1 MVLTSSPCSSKEV
14 CVKLWPGQFM
24 GSHWAQ
30 RWGMAALSTVSQSSA
45 VSQALAYMQHLT
57 QLQFCWHSSQEDLA
71 NAMWCHPFVL
81 EGCGQLLMIFFFLAA
96 NLDKWPEKWVYCT
109 TLKPSYLGPKI
120 SILGYEEMKTISSK
134 VTLASCRW
142 SARCSMACA
151 SRSRKCTQRWEL
163 ILNSL
168 LLIKYY
174 WEFYPHFTLMFHVT
188 LYAFIFTAESK
199 QGDLYI

>member
-1 MVLTSSPCSSKEV
+1 MRH
-14 CVKLWPGQFM
+14 
-24 GSHWAQ
+24 GSTQHCQ
-30 RWGMAALSTVSQSSA
+30 PKFCSQSSSSVYATPHTIA
-45 VSQALAYMQHLT
+45 VLLT
-57 QLQFCWHSSQEDLA
+57 QLTRGSCQCNVVPSLCSGRLWTVTYD
-71 NAMWCHPFVL
+71 
-81 EGCGQLLMIFFFLAA
+81 FFLPSCQPGQMTREMGV
-96 NLDKWPEKWVYCT
+96 LHYPETKLLWPEDFYSGLW
-109 TLKPSYLGPKI
+109 GD
-120 SILGYEEMKTISSK
+120 ETIRSK

-142 SARCSMACA
+142 SARCSMACG

-174 WEFYPHFTLMFHVT
+174 WEFYPHFTLMFRVT